1 MVENY
6 LYFNSRGT
14 SVPIT
19 KGEFDMNKC
28 VICNGEIE
36 AQKTPEGKVFW
47 DKGHNARPVAEG
59 QCCTSCNHSVVIPAR
74 LGRSINAH

>member
-19 KGEFDMNKC
+19 KGEFDDEKMC
-28 VICNGEIE
+28 DLQGPDRCTE
-36 AQKTPEGKVFW
+36 
-47 DKGHNARPVAEG
+47 DARG
-59 QCCTSCNHSVVIPAR
+59 SSV
-74 LGRSINAH
+74 LG